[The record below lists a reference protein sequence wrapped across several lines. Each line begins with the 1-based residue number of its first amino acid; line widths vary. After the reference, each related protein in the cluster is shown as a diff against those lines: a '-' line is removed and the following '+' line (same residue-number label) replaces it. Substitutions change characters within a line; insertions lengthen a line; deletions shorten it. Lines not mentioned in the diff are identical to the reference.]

1 MRSAP
6 DPTGRFPKRP
16 YYEDGELDRLCE
28 QVISDFLLD
37 RYGKVL
43 LPVPTEDLTVLIERD
58 AEDLD
63 LYADLSGEEGGAQG
77 VTDFFP
83 GRKPRVR
90 IAKELSEQ
98 EHKENRLRTTLT
110 HEYGHVKCHAPLY
123 DAEASP
129 SLFPDLHEKKPVPK
143 CHRATTHGTNTTDW
157 MEWQAGYMSGALLMP
172 ITQSGRIVCDAQ
184 IKFRIYGAC
193 RTQSAQGRAL
203 IGLVS
208 RSFAVSRDAAKVRL
222 EQLGY
227 LVKGSDNP
235 PPLHRF

>member
-129 SLFPDLHEKKPVPK
+129 SLFPDLHEKLDFS
-143 CHRATTHGTNTTDW
+143 H
-157 MEWQAGYMSGALLMP
+157 
-172 ITQSGRIVCDAQ
+172 
-184 IKFRIYGAC
+184 
-193 RTQSAQGRAL
+193 
-203 IGLVS
+203 
-208 RSFAVSRDAAKVRL
+208 
-222 EQLGY
+222 
-227 LVKGSDNP
+227 
-235 PPLHRF
+235 